1 MPVCVVCVWAGGWGL
16 GGSQHSNLNQRGPCM
31 HATRKRDVVLERA
44 LAGPPSLALVVV
56 LWVLEG
62 TEAPRTTDTTQADSG
77 FG

>member
-1 MPVCVVCVWAGGWGL
+1 MRGVCVCGRVGV

-31 HATRKRDVVLERA
+31 HASRKRDVMLERA
-44 LAGPPSLALVVV
+44 GLPSLALVVV

-62 TEAPRTTDTTQADSG
+62 TEVPRTTDTTQTDSG